1 MANGSY
7 ALDLRPNGFGLIR
20 LSHYAEAVFVDPE
33 FDSMHVVLLANDEPT
48 HEGLDL
54 ASTAPTPAGDT
65 IFEFNA
71 DDASNMVY
79 TWRGRLNLMPK
90 PTSLRCARVFCET
103 YDNIVYRFYGN
114 GAVLKTKVLTS
125 SRKFKLPVKKDYE
138 TYEVEF
144 IGTSTVRTDEA
155 AERDEEIA

>member
-1 MANGSY
+1 MASGSY

-33 FDSMHVVLLANDEPT
+33 FDSLHVVLLANTEPT
-48 HEGLDL
+48 HESLPL
-54 ASTAPTPAGDT
+54 ASTAPTPDGAT

-71 DDASNMVY
+71 STESNMVY
-79 TWRGRLNLMPK
+79 SWRGRLNLMQK
-90 PTSLRCARVFCET
+90 PTSLRCARVFCEA
-103 YDNIVYRFYGN
+103 YANIVYRFYGN
-114 GAVLKTKVLTS
+114 GAILKTKVLAS

-138 TYEVEF
+138 TYEVQF
-144 IGTSTVRTDEA
+144 IGTSTVRTDVA